1 MSDQANKAPTPKRKP
16 SRLRKSK
23 ITPTANEQPAP
34 SAPPPKTKT
43 KPKSLV
49 KRRASNSAG
58 LLLSVVERCERIEAE
73 RKDLSDDIKE
83 ILGEA
88 KEAGFNPTIIR
99 KAMSLRKMDPDKRE
113 EQEYLLN
120 TYMDTLEDS
129 SAASDQTDPDEQ

>member
-1 MSDQANKAPTPKRKP
+1 
-16 SRLRKSK
+16 
-23 ITPTANEQPAP
+23 
-34 SAPPPKTKT
+34 
-43 KPKSLV
+43 V